1 MKVIIA
7 GSRNID
13 DYKLVVDT
21 IQSSGYTIT
30 EVVSGTA
37 VGVDR
42 LGERW
47 ALANNVP
54 VKEMPADFGSFGN
67 SAGPIRNRDMA
78 IYADAAIIIW
88 DGQSRGTRNMIENM
102 IRRKKPYHIGMTSA
116 TLEDFI

>member
-21 IQSSGYTIT
+21 IMSSGYTIT

-37 VGVDR
+37 VGPDR
-42 LGERW
+42 LGEQW
-47 ALANNVP
+47 ARANNIP
-54 VKEMPADFGSFGN
+54 IKEMPARWDLYGKK
-67 SAGPIRNRDMA
+67 AGPVRNKAMA
-78 IYADAAIIIW
+78 DYADAAVIIW
-88 DGQSRGTRNMIENM
+88 DGESPGTRNMIENM
-102 IRRKKPYHIGMTSA
+102 IRRKKPYHIGMTSS